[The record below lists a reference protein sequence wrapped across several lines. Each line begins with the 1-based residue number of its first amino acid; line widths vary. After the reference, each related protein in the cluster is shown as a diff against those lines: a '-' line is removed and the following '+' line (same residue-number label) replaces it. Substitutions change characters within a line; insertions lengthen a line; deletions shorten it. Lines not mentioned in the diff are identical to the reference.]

1 MNVSPFLLHIWLQFD
16 VRYISHL
23 MSHAAHI
30 SRFVLCQLRAL
41 SNPAKLLFCIFMLN
55 YWNHRIAVCIAN
67 MTIARSA
74 LYSTFATK
82 NSAHQLVWDIS
93 ALVLDKSSVMAVLH
107 TQSKIFKSTYLRFN
121 CTHVDHSMR
130 IILHICCKTSR
141 FVPCQL
147 WTRSNSV

>member
-1 MNVSPFLLHIWLQFD
+1 MYLGFYCTYGYNSMPVTLHIWCHMHRTSAGLGY
-16 VRYISHL
+16 VNPG
-23 MSHAAHI
+23 
-30 SRFVLCQLRAL
+30 LCKTQ
-41 SNPAKLLFCIFMLN
+41 LFCIFMLN
-55 YWNHRIAVCIAN
+55 YSNHRIAVCIAD
-67 MTIARSA
+67 ISIIRCA

-82 NSAHQLVWDIS
+82 NSAHQLVWDITV
-93 ALVLDKSSVMAVLH
+93 LVLDKSSVMAVFH

-121 CTHVDHSMR
+121 STHVDYSMR